1 MNLLCNYN
9 EGRILKITYISIQSA
24 LTVTVIVGLFFIVLG
39 YLKSKKISNNKNYI
53 VGDRD
58 ENTFSLTAS
67 LTASALGAWILFGP
81 ASAATWGG
89 IGAVIGYA
97 LGTAAPM
104 LFLYNFGPKIRREFS
119 NGLTLTEFIKK
130 RFGLTI
136 LKLCLFLILFYLTI
150 FLIAEVTAIAAL
162 LNFIS
167 QVPLWVTAGITLII
181 CLLYIL
187 RGGFKLSII
196 TDKYQFTFIVLII
209 LTSLLIILSN
219 TDLSSFE
226 IIKKNSPNLVD
237 KNYLPNYTAGLT
249 FFIAVSATNLFH
261 QGNWQRVFS
270 AKNNFIL
277 KSSLIYSSIIIFFIV
292 FWMGYS
298 GLISYSL
305 NSKVIPDL
313 AFFDLILNK
322 KNSIFIIGI
331 LILVMSLT
339 LSTIDTLI
347 NAISSLIII
356 NGNQISKSLDGKG
369 IKNKTNLIILL
380 LSILVFILASK
391 GYSILYLFLLA
402 DLLCCA
408 AVFTIFYGF
417 FSKKIDTKLAAFS
430 IFCGLLFG
438 LLFFP
443 SPDFQSSILVGN
455 LISIDNFSVFIKSN
469 LLFIAFI
476 ISLFLPSLIISIYS
490 LRNSFR

>member
-1 MNLLCNYN
+1 M
-9 EGRILKITYISIQSA
+9 ETVYISIQTS
-24 LTVTVIVGLFFIVLG
+24 LTVTVVVGLFFIVLG
-39 YLKSKKISNNKNYI
+39 YLNTKKISNNKNYI

-104 LFLYNFGPKIRREFS
+104 FFLYNFGPKIRKEFPK
-119 NGLTLTEFIKK
+119 GLTLTEFIMK
-130 RFGLTI
+130 RFGIVI
-136 LKLCLFLILFYLTI
+136 LKICLFLILFYMTI
-150 FLIAEVTAIAAL
+150 FLIAEVTAIAFL

-167 QVPLWVTAGITLII
+167 KVPLWITSAITLVI

-196 TDKYQFTFIVLII
+196 TDKYQFIFIIIII
-209 LTSLLIILSN
+209 LLSIFIILEKIDIPS
-219 TDLSSFE
+219 LE
-226 IIKKNSPNLVD
+226 IIKKNSPLLID

-249 FFIAVSATNLFH
+249 FFIAVAATNLFH

-270 AKNNFIL
+270 AKNNSIL
-277 KSSLIYSSIIIFFIV
+277 KSSLILSSVIIFFIV

-298 GLISYSL
+298 GLIAISL
-305 NSKVIPDL
+305 NPQVRPDL
-313 AFFDLILNK
+313 VFFDLLFGN
-322 KNSIFIIGI
+322 KNSFIVISV
-331 LILVMSLT
+331 LVLALSLT

-347 NAISSLIII
+347 NAISSLLIV
-356 NGNQISKSLDGKG
+356 NGKQVHKSLKGKK
-369 IKNKTNLIILL
+369 IKNRTQTIILL
-380 LSILVFILASK
+380 LSLIVFFFASK

-408 AVFTIFYGF
+408 AVVTIFYGF
-417 FSKKIDTKLAAFS
+417 FSNKINTKIATIS
-430 IFCGLLFG
+430 IFSGLILG

-443 SPDFQSSILVGN
+443 SQDFQSSILVGN
-455 LISIDNFSVFIKSN
+455 LISIDIFGSFIKMN
-469 LLFIAFI
+469 LLFISFLV
-476 ISLFLPSLIISIYS
+476 SLLVPFSIISIYS
-490 LRNSFR
+490 LRNSFK

>member
-1 MNLLCNYN
+1 M
-9 EGRILKITYISIQSA
+9 ETYTSIQTS
-24 LTVTVIVGLFFIVLG
+24 LTTVVIVGLFFIGLG
-39 YLKSKKISNNKNYI
+39 YLNSKKITDNKTYI
-53 VGDRD
+53 VGNRN

-104 LFLYNFGPKIRREFS
+104 LFLYNFGPKIRKEFPK
-119 NGLTLTEFIKK
+119 GLTLTEFIKK
-130 RFGLTI
+130 RFGVGI
-136 LKLCLFLILFYLTI
+136 LKICLFLILFYLTI
-150 FLIAEVTAIAAL
+150 FLIAEVTAIASL

-167 QVPLWVTAGITLII
+167 QVPLWITAGVTLII

-187 RGGFKLSII
+187 RGGFTLSII
-196 TDKYQFTFIVLII
+196 TDKYQFTFIILII
-209 LTSLLIILSN
+209 LASLLIILSN
-219 TDLSSFE
+219 IDLSSFE
-226 IIKKNSPNLVD
+226 IIKKNSPNLID

-249 FFIAVSATNLFH
+249 FFIAVAATNLFH

-270 AKNNFIL
+270 AKNNSIL

-298 GLISYSL
+298 GLLSYSL
-305 NSKVIPDL
+305 NPKVIPDL
-313 AFFDLILNK
+313 AFFDLILK
-322 KNSIFIIGI
+322 EKNSLLVIGI
-331 LILVMSLT
+331 LILAMSLT

-347 NAISSLIII
+347 NAISSLIIV
-356 NGNQISKSLDGKG
+356 NGNQINKKLIGKKVKDQAN
-369 IKNKTNLIILL
+369 IIILL
-380 LSILVFILASK
+380 LSVLVFILASK

-408 AVFTIFYGF
+408 AVITIFYGF
-417 FSKKIDTKLAAFS
+417 FNKKINSKLAAYS
-430 IFCGLLFG
+430 IICGLISG

-443 SPDFQSSILVGN
+443 SQNFQSSILVGN
-455 LISIDNFSVFIKSN
+455 LISIENFSILIKTN
-469 LLFIAFI
+469 LLFVSFA
-476 ISLFLPSLIISIYS
+476 ISLIVPFLMILTYS
-490 LRNSFR
+490 LRNSFK

>member
-1 MNLLCNYN
+1 MN
-9 EGRILKITYISIQSA
+9 KYISIETS
-24 LTVTVIVGLFFIVLG
+24 LTVTIIVGIFFITLG
-39 YLKSKKISNNKNYI
+39 YLNSNKIYNNKNYI
-53 VGDRD
+53 VGDRE

-81 ASAATWGG
+81 SSAATWGG

-104 LFLYNFGPKIRREFS
+104 LFLYNFGPKIRKEFPK
-119 NGLTLTEFIKK
+119 GLTLTEFIKK
-130 RFGLTI
+130 RFSLGI
-136 LKLCLFLILFYLTI
+136 LKLCLFLILFYLII
-150 FLIAEVTAIAAL
+150 FLIAEVTAIASL

-167 QVPLWVTAGITLII
+167 QVPLWITAGITLII

-196 TDKYQFTFIVLII
+196 TDKYQFIFIILII
-209 LTSLLIILSN
+209 LGSAFLILENIN
-219 TDLSSFE
+219 TSSFVL
-226 IIKKNSPNLVD
+226 IKQNYPNLVD
-237 KNYLPNYTAGLT
+237 KNYIPNYTAGLT
-249 FFIAVSATNLFH
+249 FFIAVAATNLFH
-261 QGNWQRVFS
+261 QGNWQRVFA
-270 AKNNFIL
+270 AKNNLIL

-313 AFFDLILNK
+313 AFFELILKNK
-322 KNSIFIIGI
+322 SPLIIIGI
-331 LILVMSLT
+331 LILAMSLT

-356 NGNQISKSLDGKG
+356 NGDQINKSISGKDV
-369 IKNKTNLIILL
+369 KDKANLTILI

-408 AVFTIFYGF
+408 AVITVFYGF
-417 FSKKIDTKLAAFS
+417 FNKKINSKLAYSS
-430 IFCGLLFG
+430 IGLGLIAG

-443 SPDFQSSILVGN
+443 STDFQSSILVGN
-455 LISIDNFSVFIKSN
+455 LISKDLFNSLVIGN
-469 LLFIAFI
+469 LLFISFV
-476 ISLFLPSLIISIYS
+476 ISIVIPLLMISIYS
-490 LRNSFR
+490 LRNSFK

>member
-1 MNLLCNYN
+1 M
-9 EGRILKITYISIQSA
+9 EKIYLSIQSS
-24 LTVTVIVGLFFIVLG
+24 LTVIVLVGVFFILLG
-39 YLKSKKISNNKNYI
+39 YLNSKKFVNNNNYI

-104 LFLYNFGPKIRREFS
+104 ILLYNFGPKIRKEFP

-130 RFGLTI
+130 RFGTGI
-136 LKLCLFLILFYLTI
+136 LKICLFLILFYLTI

-162 LNFIS
+162 LKYIS
-167 QVPLWVTAGITLII
+167 QVPLWFTAAITLII

-196 TDKYQFTFIVLII
+196 TDKYQFSFIVV
-209 LTSLLIILSN
+209 IILSSLFLVLGKL
-219 TDLSSFE
+219 DIPSFE
-226 IIKKNSPNLVD
+226 IIKQNSPNLID

-270 AKNNFIL
+270 AKNNRIL
-277 KSSLIYSSIIIFFIV
+277 KSSLIYSSLITFIIV
-292 FWMGYS
+292 FWMGYT
-298 GLISYSL
+298 GLLSLSL

-313 AFFDLILNK
+313 AFFDLLLDK
-322 KNSIFIIGI
+322 KNTAVVIAI
-331 LILVMSLT
+331 LILAMSLT

-356 NGNQISKSLDGKG
+356 DGKFVNKFLSG
-369 IKNKTNLIILL
+369 KEVKNKANIIILL
-380 LSILVFILASK
+380 LSVLVFILASK
-391 GYSILYLFLLA
+391 GFSILYLFLLA

-408 AVFTIFYGF
+408 AVITIFYGF
-417 FSKKIDTKLAAFS
+417 FNKKINTKLASNTIFIGLFS
-430 IFCGLLFG
+430 G

-443 SPDFQSSILVGN
+443 SQNFQSSILVGN
-455 LISIDNFSVFIKSN
+455 LLSIEYFIPLITKN
-469 LLFIAFI
+469 LLFLSFAISI
-476 ISLFLPSLIISIYS
+476 IIPLMIISIYS
-490 LRNSFR
+490 LRNSFK

>member
-1 MNLLCNYN
+1 M
-9 EGRILKITYISIQSA
+9 ETYTSIQTS
-24 LTVTVIVGLFFIVLG
+24 LTTVVIVGLFFIGLG
-39 YLKSKKISNNKNYI
+39 YLNSKKIIDNKSYI
-53 VGDRD
+53 VGDRS

-104 LFLYNFGPKIRREFS
+104 LFLYNFGPKIRKEFPK
-119 NGLTLTEFIKK
+119 GLTLTEFIKK
-130 RFGLTI
+130 RFGIGI
-136 LKLCLFLILFYLTI
+136 LKICLFLILFYLTI
-150 FLIAEVTAIAAL
+150 FLIAEVTAIASL

-167 QVPLWVTAGITLII
+167 QVPLWITSGVTLII

-187 RGGFKLSII
+187 RGGFTLSII
-196 TDKYQFTFIVLII
+196 TDKYQFTFILSII
-209 LTSLLIILSN
+209 LASLLIILSN
-219 TDLSSFE
+219 IDLSSFE
-226 IIKKNSPNLVD
+226 IIKKNSPNLID

-249 FFIAVSATNLFH
+249 FFIAVAATNLFH

-298 GLISYSL
+298 GLLSYSL
-305 NSKVIPDL
+305 NPKVIPDL
-313 AFFDLILNK
+313 AFFDLILNE
-322 KNSIFIIGI
+322 KNSLLVIGI
-331 LILVMSLT
+331 LILAMSLT

-347 NAISSLIII
+347 NAISSLIIV
-356 NGNQISKSLDGKG
+356 NGNQINKNLSGKKVKDQAN
-369 IKNKTNLIILL
+369 IIILL
-380 LSILVFILASK
+380 LSVLVFILASK

-408 AVFTIFYGF
+408 AVITIFYGF
-417 FSKKIDTKLAAFS
+417 FNKKINSKLATYS
-430 IFCGLLFG
+430 IVCGLISG

-443 SPDFQSSILVGN
+443 SQNFQNSILVGN
-455 LISIDNFSVFIKSN
+455 LISIENFSILIKTN
-469 LLFIAFI
+469 LLFVSFAV
-476 ISLFLPSLIISIYS
+476 SLIVPFLMILTYS
-490 LRNSFR
+490 LRNSFK

>member
-1 MNLLCNYN
+1 MEQYASTQTSL
-9 EGRILKITYISIQSA
+9 I
-24 LTVTVIVGLFFIVLG
+24 VTVIVGLFFIGLG
-39 YLKSKKISNNKNYI
+39 YLNSKKVTNKNYI

-58 ENTFSLTAS
+58 ENIFSLSAS

-81 ASAATWGG
+81 ASASTWGG

-104 LFLYNFGPKIRREFS
+104 LFLYNFGPKIRKEFP

-130 RFGLTI
+130 RFGSGI
-136 LKLCLFLILFYLTI
+136 LKISLFLILFYLTI
-150 FLIAEVTAIAAL
+150 FLIAEVTAIASL
-162 LNFIS
+162 LNFVS
-167 QVPLWVTAGITLII
+167 QVPLWITAGITLII

-196 TDKYQFTFIVLII
+196 TDKYQFIFIIIII
-209 LTSLLIILSN
+209 LASVFIILGN
-219 TDLSSFE
+219 MDLSSYE
-226 IIKKNSPNLVD
+226 LIKKNSPNLID
-237 KNYLPNYTAGLT
+237 KNYIPNYIAGLT
-249 FFIAVSATNLFH
+249 FFIAVAATNLFH

-270 AKNNFIL
+270 ARNNHIL

-313 AFFDLILNK
+313 AFFDLVLNN
-322 KNSIFIIGI
+322 KNFLIVIGI
-331 LILVMSLT
+331 LILAMSLT

-347 NAISSLIII
+347 NAISSLIIVD
-356 NGNQISKSLDGKG
+356 GNQINKSLSGKE
-369 IKNKTNLIILL
+369 IKHKANLLILF
-380 LSILVFILASK
+380 LSVLVFIIASK

-408 AVFTIFYGF
+408 AVITIFYGF
-417 FSKKIDTKLAAFS
+417 FNKKINSKLATSS
-430 IFCGLLFG
+430 IYCGLIFG

-443 SPDFQSSILVGN
+443 SMDFQSSILVGN
-455 LISIDNFSVFIKSN
+455 LISQDLFHSFITRN
-469 LLFIAFI
+469 LLFISFA
-476 ISLFLPSLIISIYS
+476 ISIIVQLVMIFLYS
-490 LRNSFR
+490 LRNSFK

>member
-1 MNLLCNYN
+1 M
-9 EGRILKITYISIQSA
+9 ETYTSIQTS
-24 LTVTVIVGLFFIVLG
+24 LTTVVIVGLFFIGLG
-39 YLKSKKISNNKNYI
+39 YLNSKKITDNKTYI
-53 VGDRD
+53 VGNRN

-104 LFLYNFGPKIRREFS
+104 LFLYNFGPKIRKEFPK
-119 NGLTLTEFIKK
+119 GLTLTEFIKK
-130 RFGLTI
+130 RFGVGI
-136 LKLCLFLILFYLTI
+136 LKICLFLILFYLTI
-150 FLIAEVTAIAAL
+150 FLIAEVTAIASL

-167 QVPLWVTAGITLII
+167 QVPLWITAGVTLII

-187 RGGFKLSII
+187 RGGFTLSII
-196 TDKYQFTFIVLII
+196 TDKYQFTFIILII
-209 LTSLLIILSN
+209 LASLLIILSN
-219 TDLSSFE
+219 IDLSSFE
-226 IIKKNSPNLVD
+226 IIKKNSPNLID

-249 FFIAVSATNLFH
+249 FFIAVAATNLFH

-270 AKNNFIL
+270 AKNNSIL

-298 GLISYSL
+298 GLLSYSL
-305 NSKVIPDL
+305 NPKVIPDL
-313 AFFDLILNK
+313 AFFDLILK
-322 KNSIFIIGI
+322 EKNSLLVIGI
-331 LILVMSLT
+331 LILAMSLT

-347 NAISSLIII
+347 NAISSLIIV
-356 NGNQISKSLDGKG
+356 NGNQINKNLSGKKVKDQAN
-369 IKNKTNLIILL
+369 IIILL
-380 LSILVFILASK
+380 LSVLVFILASK

-408 AVFTIFYGF
+408 AVITIFYGF
-417 FSKKIDTKLAAFS
+417 FNKKINSKLAAYS
-430 IFCGLLFG
+430 IICGLISG

-443 SPDFQSSILVGN
+443 SQNFQSSILVGN
-455 LISIDNFSVFIKSN
+455 LISIENFSILIKTN
-469 LLFIAFI
+469 LLFVSFAV
-476 ISLFLPSLIISIYS
+476 SLIVPFLMILTYS
-490 LRNSFR
+490 LRNSFK

>member
-1 MNLLCNYN
+1 M
-9 EGRILKITYISIQSA
+9 EKTYLSIQSS
-24 LTVTVIVGLFFIVLG
+24 LTVIVLVGIFFILLG
-39 YLKSKKISNNKNYI
+39 YLNSKKFVNNNNYI

-104 LFLYNFGPKIRREFS
+104 LFLYNFGPKIRKEFP

-130 RFGLTI
+130 RFGTGI
-136 LKLCLFLILFYLTI
+136 LKICLFLILFYLTI

-162 LNFIS
+162 LKYTS
-167 QVPLWVTAGITLII
+167 QVPLWVTAAITLII

-196 TDKYQFTFIVLII
+196 TDKYQFSFIVV
-209 LTSLLIILSN
+209 IILSSLFLVLGKL
-219 TDLSSFE
+219 DIPSFE
-226 IIKKNSPNLVD
+226 IIKQNSPNLID

-249 FFIAVSATNLFH
+249 FFIAVAATNLFH

-270 AKNNFIL
+270 AKNNRIL
-277 KSSLIYSSIIIFFIV
+277 KSSLIYSSLITFIIV
-292 FWMGYS
+292 FWMGYT
-298 GLISYSL
+298 GLLSLSL

-313 AFFDLILNK
+313 AFFDLLLNK
-322 KNSIFIIGI
+322 KNSAVVIAI
-331 LILVMSLT
+331 LILAMSLT

-356 NGNQISKSLDGKG
+356 DGKFVNKSLKGKEV
-369 IKNKTNLIILL
+369 KNKANIIILL
-380 LSILVFILASK
+380 LSVLVFILASK
-391 GYSILYLFLLA
+391 GFSILYLFLLA

-408 AVFTIFYGF
+408 AVITIFYGF
-417 FSKKIDTKLAAFS
+417 FNKKINTKLASNTIFIGLFS
-430 IFCGLLFG
+430 G

-443 SPDFQSSILVGN
+443 SQNFQSSILVGN
-455 LISIDNFSVFIKSN
+455 LISIEYFTPLITTN
-469 LLFIAFI
+469 LLFLSFAISI
-476 ISLFLPSLIISIYS
+476 IIPLIIISIYS
-490 LRNSFR
+490 LRNSFK